1 MKYEDWPEVCSVQS
15 EANGVAEVYLVWIS
29 NEKYFGFY
37 DNSLFWRLCTVC
49 AISDEANIKELEAL
63 NFHSEVK
70 TVCYGSPP
78 VWALWVLVFFL
89 FIRVGILPNQNTS
102 SGTDVWASIF
112 FR

>member
-15 EANGVAEVYLVWIS
+15 EANGVAEVYLGWIS
-29 NEKYFGFY
+29 NEKDFGFY

-70 TVCYGSPP
+70 TVCYS
-78 VWALWVLVFFL
+78 FIMDRHL
-89 FIRVGILPNQNTS
+89 FGHC
-102 SGTDVWASIF
+102 GF
-112 FR
+112 